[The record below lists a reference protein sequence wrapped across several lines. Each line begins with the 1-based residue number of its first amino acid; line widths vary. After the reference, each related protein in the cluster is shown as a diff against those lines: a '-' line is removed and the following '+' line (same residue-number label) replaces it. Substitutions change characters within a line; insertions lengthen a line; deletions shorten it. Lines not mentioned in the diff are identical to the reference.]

1 MLLVI
6 NILEHSIR
14 LSNNITFFPGIV
26 FGKLFADQPEEEME
40 RTIKVNLLGVM
51 YLCKMVFEDM
61 VNNYGHIVNM
71 SSTAGIMTGGK
82 IADYCASKF
91 GVRGL
96 TNGM

>member
-1 MLLVI
+1 
-6 NILEHSIR
+6 
-14 LSNNITFFPGIV
+14 
-26 FGKLFADQPEEEME
+26 ME